1 MGVADDEAREGRSG
15 GAGGGGS
22 CKRRVDGLAVCAYDE
37 GVSVIEMVEQLVHVG
52 ESKATTGE
60 IRAL

>member
-1 MGVADDEAREGRSG
+1 MKLGVADDEAREGRSG

-52 ESKATTGE
+52 ESETAAGKV
-60 IRAL
+60 